1 MTAENGELI
10 WKTEQK
16 DLPAQG
22 YLVASSSRLYI
33 PTGRNNPVV
42 LDIQDGKRQ
51 QVLDGDGGSYAL
63 LTEDALVFGPGK
75 TGQLRWVEPG
85 SKDQLATF
93 QGNHMIVFRGRSYLH
108 SDTSLQAIDR
118 ERYLELARQRRDLYA
133 YRQKLNDQLKQ
144 LKKDSPGDLTEK
156 TEAIQKEL
164 VDIARS
170 LDQIGQDM
178 EGCLLWNVPCEFP
191 YSMILS
197 GDILYTGGKGK
208 VGAFNAQSG
217 DSLWEGEVRGRAL
230 GLASVHGRLVVSSDT
245 GHIQCFEP

>member
-1 MTAENGELI
+1 MG
-10 WKTEQK
+10 
-16 DLPAQG
+16 
-22 YLVASSSRLYI
+22 S
-33 PTGRNNPVV
+33 
-42 LDIQDGKRQ
+42 
-51 QVLDGDGGSYAL
+51 SYAL

-93 QGNHMIVFRGRSYLH
+93 QGNHMIVFQGRSYLH
-108 SDTSLQAIDR
+108 SDASLQAIDR

-191 YSMILS
+191 YGMSSFRGYSLHRRQ
-197 GDILYTGGKGK
+197 GQGG
-208 VGAFNAQSG
+208 
-217 DSLWEGEVRGRAL
+217 SLRQLNRVTHFGRVRSGRAL
-230 GLASVHGRLVVSSDT
+230 GLASVHGRLVVKAILDTFSASSLKMVT
-245 GHIQCFEP
+245 TLLPQCNKGAPECG

>member
-1 MTAENGELI
+1 MPGWVCSPEGVYVCAMKGNGELCGRPS
-10 WKTEQK
+10 K

-22 YLVASSSRLYI
+22 YLVASSSRLYV

-51 QVLDGDGGSYAL
+51 QGLNGDGGSYAL

-93 QGNHMIVFRGRSYLH
+93 QGNHMIVFQGRSYLH
-108 SDTSLQAIDR
+108 SDASLQAIDR

-144 LKKDSPGDLTEK
+144 LKKDSPGDLTENRGDS
-156 TEAIQKEL
+156 EEL

-170 LDQIGQDM
+170 LDQIGQIWKA
-178 EGCLLWNVPCEFP
+178 ELWNVPCEF
-191 YSMILS
+191 L
-197 GDILYTGGKGK
+197 T
-208 VGAFNAQSG
+208 A
-217 DSLWEGEVRGRAL
+217 
-230 GLASVHGRLVVSSDT
+230 
-245 GHIQCFEP
+245 

>member
-1 MTAENGELI
+1 
-10 WKTEQK
+10 
-16 DLPAQG
+16 
-22 YLVASSSRLYI
+22 
-33 PTGRNNPVV
+33 
-42 LDIQDGKRQ
+42 
-51 QVLDGDGGSYAL
+51 
-63 LTEDALVFGPGK
+63 
-75 TGQLRWVEPG
+75 
-85 SKDQLATF
+85 
-93 QGNHMIVFRGRSYLH
+93 MIVFRGRSYLH

-208 VGAFNAQSG
+208 VGAFDAQSG
-217 DSLWEGEVRGRAL
+217 DSLWQGEVHGRAL